1 MDINTHGFEKEENE
15 HAGVKQ
21 VYNDITPRMPQS
33 EMVVALKKMAGDKY
47 LFKCIYS
54 FEWKAAEYIIEL
66 ENTIKNE
73 KEKLLNI
80 PVRCLTTAEI
90 SRLKNLLRTLR

>member
-21 VYNDITPRMPQS
+21 VYNDITPRHPQS

-47 LFKCIYS
+47 LFKCIDS

-66 ENTIKNE
+66 EQQLRNE
-73 KEKLLNI
+73 KEINDHLWKS
-80 PVRCLTTAEI
+80 LTQIEKQRDYALEEL
-90 SRLKNLLRTLR
+90 SKK

>member
-47 LFKCIYS
+47 LFKCIDS

-66 ENTIKNE
+66 EQQLRNE
-73 KEKLLNI
+73 KEINDHLWKS
-80 PVRCLTTAEI
+80 LTQIEKQRDHALEEL
-90 SRLKNLLRTLR
+90 SKK

>member
-21 VYNDITPRMPQS
+21 VYNDITPRKPQS

-47 LFKCIYS
+47 LFKCIDS

-66 ENTIKNE
+66 EQQLRNE
-73 KEKLLNI
+73 KEINAHLWKSLAQ
-80 PVRCLTTAEI
+80 VEKQRDHI
-90 SRLKNLLRTLR
+90 SEELSKR

>member
-21 VYNDITPRMPQS
+21 VYNDITPRQPQS

-47 LFKCIYS
+47 LFKCIDS

-73 KEKLLNI
+73 KEINNHLWKSLA
-80 PVRCLTTAEI
+80 RAEKQRDHALEEL
-90 SRLKNLLRTLR
+90 SKK

>member
-21 VYNDITPRMPQS
+21 VYNDITPRQPQS

-73 KEKLLNI
+73 KEINNHLWKS
-80 PVRCLTTAEI
+80 LTRAEKQRDHALEEL
-90 SRLKNLLRTLR
+90 SKK